1 MNSKMLIITI
11 VFALLSMW
19 LTFQPM
25 ITMAQPAGL
34 NGGINTSGINI
45 TTAGTNMTGGGGG
58 GINTSGI
65 NITTAGT
72 NMTGGGGGGINTSGI
87 NITTAG
93 TNMTGG
99 GGGGI

>member
-58 GINTSGI
+58 INTSGI
-65 NITTAGT
+65 NITTAD
-72 NMTGGGGGGINTSGI
+72 
-87 NITTAG
+87 
-93 TNMTGG
+93 
-99 GGGGI
+99 

>member
-1 MNSKMLIITI
+1 MLIITI

-25 ITMAQPAGL
+25 TTMAQPAGL
-34 NGGINTSGINI
+34 NTGVNTSGINI
-45 TTAGTNMTGGGGG
+45 TTAGTNMTGGGG

-72 NMTGGGGGGINTSGI
+72 NMTGGGGGINTSGI
-87 NITTAG
+87 NITTAD
-93 TNMTGG
+93 
-99 GGGGI
+99 